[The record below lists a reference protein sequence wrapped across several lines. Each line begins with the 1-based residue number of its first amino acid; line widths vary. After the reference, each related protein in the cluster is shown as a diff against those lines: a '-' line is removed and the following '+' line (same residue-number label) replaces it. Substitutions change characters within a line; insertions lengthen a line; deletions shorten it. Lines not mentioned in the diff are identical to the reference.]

1 MSDLRHWSRAFFTEF
16 IELYRRFPCLW
27 QVKSKDYSNR
37 DKRHKAYVT
46 LMDKRKEVDR
56 EATKD
61 TVAKK
66 ISSFR
71 TVYRKDLSKVN
82 NSMRS
87 SAGAEEIYKPSL
99 WYLDLL
105 SFLNDQEQPRLTVA
119 NIEDS
124 EKEVSSYYNY

>member
-1 MSDLRHWSRAFFTEF
+1 L
-16 IELYRRFPCLW
+16 I
-27 QVKSKDYSNR
+27 
-37 DKRHKAYVT
+37 
-46 LMDKRKEVDR
+46 DKRKEVDR

-66 ISSFR
+66 INSFR
-71 TVYRKDLSKVN
+71 TIYRKDLSKVK

-87 SAGAEEIYKPSL
+87 AAGAEEIYKPSL

-105 SFLNDQEQPRLTVA
+105 SFLNDQEQPTRSMT

-124 EKEVSSYYNY
+124 EKNKKLL